1 MDNGASSYRRYL
13 EGDEE
18 AFHEI
23 VKEYFDNL
31 VFFINRYVKDYA
43 AAEDIALD
51 AFTYLVVHKYRY
63 NFSVSLKTYL
73 FMIGRSRALDY
84 IRHRGKLSMVELS
97 EAEQLPS
104 SDPSPEE
111 LVLEDQRKQ
120 ALNRALA
127 QLGEELRLVI
137 HLVYFEGLTPD
148 EAAKVLKKSR
158 KQVYNLLYRGKK
170 ALRTILGEEGELLV

>member
-13 EGDEE
+13 NGDES

-31 VFFINRYVKDYA
+31 VFFIDRYVNDYA

-51 AFTYLVVHKYRY
+51 AFTHLVVHKHRF
-63 NFSVSLKTYL
+63 NFTVSLKTYL

-84 IRHRGKLSMVELS
+84 IRHRDKLRMVELS
-97 EAEQLPS
+97 EAAQLPS
-104 SDPSPEE
+104 QEPSPEE
-111 LVLEDQRKQ
+111 LVLADERK
-120 ALNRALA
+120 RAVNA
-127 QLGEELRLVI
+127 AMSQLGEELRLVI

-148 EAAKVLKKSR
+148 EVSRVLKKSR
-158 KQVYNLLYRGKK
+158 KQVYNLLYRGKT
-170 ALRTILGEEGELLV
+170 ALRTILGEEGELLL